1 VAKVAPDIAAS
12 WTYHAITVLRI
23 AINKAGKTDPTA
35 IREAI
40 LAIRKHPGAEGEF
53 NFDANGDGLR
63 GYNIVRNEDGTI
75 VFIRHIEA
83 TS

>member
-1 VAKVAPDIAAS
+1 M
-12 WTYHAITVLRI
+12 

-40 LAIRKHPGAEGEF
+40 LGVRKHPGAEGEY
-53 NFDANGDGLR
+53 NFDANGDGLH
-63 GYNIVRNEDGTI
+63 GYNIVKNENGTI
-75 VFIRHIEA
+75 VFDKHIES